1 MPIVPTSPDN
11 IKVYYEIAKSS
22 FLEGLAKGLKL

>member
-1 MPIVPTSPDN
+1 MYIIKIIN
-11 IKVYYEIAKSS
+11 IKVYYEIAKAS